1 MTKRTLSVL
10 LTGSLLAA
18 MIAIPAA
25 DAGAKKKKKKSKP
38 KPVACAPYVP
48 GEMGAEAET
57 LTVTD
62 AHTADAPLLVPISLD
77 AAVDEG
83 LLEFAGVG
91 ETPHAYFNVQVD
103 SAAPSA
109 GLYVTWEFPAYRDYD
124 LWAYFADGSGAAS
137 SHGFQP
143 LIDTNDLPDDADQSN
158 TASNHGGESTATS
171 ENLVGITT
179 PDCAGYTVETSTY
192 LGEGGDFEV
201 KVWLGEATTEPGV
214 PE

>member
-25 DAGAKKKKKKSKP
+25 DAGAKKKKKKP
-38 KPVACAPYVP
+38 KPVACAPYAP
-48 GEMGAEAET
+48 GELGAEAET

-62 AHTADAPLLVPISLD
+62 AHTAEAPLLVPITLGS
-77 AAVDEG
+77 AVDEG
-83 LLEFAGVG
+83 LLEAAGAG
-91 ETPHAYFNVQVD
+91 ETPRALFNVQVD

-109 GLYVTWEFPAYRDYD
+109 GLYVTFEFQQFRDYD

-143 LIDTNDLPDDADQSN
+143 LIATNDLPDEVDQSN
-158 TASNHGGESTATS
+158 TDSNHGGESTDAS

-179 PDCAGYTVETSTY
+179 PDCGGYTVEAATY

-201 KVWLGEATTEPGV
+201 KVWLGEAATDPGV
-214 PE
+214 PAE